1 MYHTLLIKVST
12 ITNSNLTIFI
22 NYQTNDII
30 SLIKITKMSYYKR
43 EKKRYINELIKN
55 WKNIHIFLLTFKKK
69 KKKKN

>member
-55 WKNIHIFLLTFKKK
+55 WKNIHIFFLNVNKKK
-69 KKKKN
+69 